1 MPDTAWT
8 LPEGIESPPP
18 ARVARLERL
27 RRQLLDLYVSWG
39 YLQTSPPFMEHAAAL
54 RSDDEALNRNLFEL
68 SDALSEGRLAIRAD
82 ATTQVARMQAVQMDS
97 SRGPVRL
104 CYCLP
109 VAQRQPESLGAP
121 RFFYQLGVELFGSSA
136 ASADAEV
143 LGLMIQS
150 LQQAGVTGITVNIG
164 HTVFFSAIMGA
175 AGVQGDGRQRL
186 LQLLQNRAAPE
197 IPEAAAAAGV
207 GEAEAQL
214 LVRLADSHGDMTD
227 LESVAQPFMHLP
239 QIAEAVSEV
248 RTLSAVVPSDC
259 RVQFDF
265 ADLHGRMYHQ
275 GLVFACFTP
284 AHGAAVARGGRYRA
298 GAEGDKPAVGFSSS
312 LWLLEALGREA
323 SSGGGRVIF
332 APADDDSGLAAE
344 VARLRAAG
352 EVVVCGLDDSH
363 TAESIEGCTHALC
376 RSGDGWQVRAQH
388 AKDTAK
394 DTAKNNR
401 SEPK

>member
-1 MPDTAWT
+1 
-8 LPEGIESPPP
+8 
-18 ARVARLERL
+18 
-27 RRQLLDLYVSWG
+27 
-39 YLQTSPPFMEHAAAL
+39 MEHAAAL

-109 VAQRQPESLGAP
+109 VAQRKPESLGAP

-197 IPEAAAAAGV
+197 IPQAAAAAGV

-214 LVRLADSHGDMTD
+214 LVRLADSHGDMAD

-248 RTLSAVVPSDC
+248 RALSAVVPSDC

-298 GAEGDKPAVGFSSS
+298 GAGGDMVGAGGDKPAAGAGGDTAAGAGGDTAVGFSSS

-344 VARLRAAG
+344 VARLRGAG

-363 TAESIEGCTHALC
+363 TAESIEDCTHALC
-376 RSGDGWQVRAQH
+376 RSGDGWQVRAQN
-388 AKDTAK
+388 AK
-394 DTAKNNR
+394 DTAKNTAKDIAKNKR